1 MGNELEARE
10 RVSKLEAAF
19 ADEKAFAAT
28 LQTQVANAQ
37 RLFEEMEAERDAAKA
52 EIVRLT
58 AERDGYQ
65 QEVMKRENEL
75 ESLRLQVAQLLAAPP
90 TQ

>member
-75 ESLRLQVAQLLAAPP
+75 ESLRLQVAQAASA
-90 TQ
+90 QQQ

>member
-75 ESLRLQVAQLLAAPP
+75 ESLRLQVGRLSAP
-90 TQ
+90 

>member
-1 MGNELEARE
+1 
-10 RVSKLEAAF
+10 
-19 ADEKAFAAT
+19 
-28 LQTQVANAQ
+28 
-37 RLFEEMEAERDAAKA
+37 MEAERDAAKA

-75 ESLRLQVAQLLAAPP
+75 ESLRLQVAQAASA
-90 TQ
+90 QQQ

>member
-1 MGNELEARE
+1 MTIDE
-10 RVSKLEAAF
+10 RISELEAAF